1 MNGERPLQNRGSSN
15 CSNQLRINDELGGV
29 YYTPPLDS
37 PRSPI
42 AVYPLS
48 STDDAPCRSLGLS
61 SLLALNR
68 KSILRLRQT
77 ATMISS
83 ESHVSVAR
91 WLTLF
96 SVTRMGGSF
105 SVAQI
110 DRICSARDGARQSAG
125 ALDIHAQAG
134 NGLVRAT

>member
-1 MNGERPLQNRGSSN
+1 MNGERPLQNHGSSN
-15 CSNQLRINDELGGV
+15 CSNQLRINDEFAQLGGV

-77 ATMISS
+77 ATISFCQNWPT
-83 ESHVSVAR
+83 VFAR
-91 WLTLF
+91 RFREYKCFGVVRL
-96 SVTRMGGSF
+96 
-105 SVAQI
+105 
-110 DRICSARDGARQSAG
+110 
-125 ALDIHAQAG
+125 
-134 NGLVRAT
+134 RATHNSYAVGPSCCVCVAP

>member
-1 MNGERPLQNRGSSN
+1 MPSSHT
-15 CSNQLRINDELGGV
+15 STTTTTVIVRTHEHLTQLIRV
-29 YYTPPLDS
+29 
-37 PRSPI
+37 
-42 AVYPLS
+42 
-48 STDDAPCRSLGLS
+48 
-61 SLLALNR
+61 LL
-68 KSILRLRQT
+68 LRL
-77 ATMISS
+77 ISF

>member
-15 CSNQLRINDELGGV
+15 GSNQLRINDEFAQLGGV

-37 PRSPI
+37 PRSPT

-77 ATMISS
+77 ATMISF
-83 ESHVSVAR
+83 ESQRFRSQMADTV
-91 WLTLF
+91 
-96 SVTRMGGSF
+96 
-105 SVAQI
+105 
-110 DRICSARDGARQSAG
+110 
-125 ALDIHAQAG
+125 
-134 NGLVRAT
+134 

>member
-1 MNGERPLQNRGSSN
+1 MNGERPLQNHGSSN
-15 CSNQLRINDELGGV
+15 CSNQLRINDEFAQLGGV

-48 STDDAPCRSLGLS
+48 STDDAPCRSHGLS

-77 ATMISS
+77 ATSTVGSIQKNTKG
-83 ESHVSVAR
+83 EELLACCLWLHAR
-91 WLTLF
+91 LYL
-96 SVTRMGGSF
+96 
-105 SVAQI
+105 
-110 DRICSARDGARQSAG
+110 
-125 ALDIHAQAG
+125 LKEP
-134 NGLVRAT
+134 